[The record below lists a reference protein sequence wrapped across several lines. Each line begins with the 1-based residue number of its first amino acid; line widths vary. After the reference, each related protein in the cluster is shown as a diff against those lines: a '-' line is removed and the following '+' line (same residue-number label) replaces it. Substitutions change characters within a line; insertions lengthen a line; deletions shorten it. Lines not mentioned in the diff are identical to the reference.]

1 MRAADIGHNDN
12 DEDAEDEEDEE
23 ETMTIESELPIKET
37 SLYHQRRKC
46 KFYVEEDR

>member
-12 DEDAEDEEDEE
+12 DEDPEDEEDEE
-23 ETMTIESELPIKET
+23 EPIRIESNFPIIET
-37 SLYHQRRKC
+37 SIYHQRRKC